1 MRKDYQVFVAD
12 IDRTLRDGSPDI
24 GPLTRSAL
32 QELHRRGVLM
42 GIASGRP
49 LWQGLLRHAEDWGLG
64 FQFDFLIG
72 LNGGEVLDTRTN
84 EKKLLNLLDEAT
96 IKEIITKME
105 CMKTNPFIYRDEGYM
120 LGWWMDALLEASAKR
135 NKNEARVVRDVSEFW
150 EQPTG
155 KIMYRTET
163 QQEMDEKVIPYAK
176 TLENDHIFC
185 FKTAV
190 NLLEF
195 QDRRN
200 NKGTALAEFCKDN
213 GIPLEDVIAFGD
225 AENDLE
231 MMKAAGY
238 SVCLC
243 NGMKENKEIADA
255 VSEYPAGD
263 DGVGHWLYDHY
274 L

>member
-1 MRKDYQVFVAD
+1 MKKDHKVFVAD

-24 GPLTRSAL
+24 GPLTRSAMN
-32 QELHRRGVLM
+32 ELHRRGVLM

-49 LWQGLLRHAEDWGLG
+49 LWQRLLTHAQEWGLD

-72 LNGGEVLDTRTN
+72 LNGGEILDTRKN
-84 EKKLLNLLDEAT
+84 EKKLLNPLDEET
-96 IKEIITKME
+96 IRDIILKME
-105 CMKTNPFIYRDEGYM
+105 HTGTNPFVYRDEGYM
-120 LGWWMDALLEASAKR
+120 LALRMDALLEASAKR
-135 NKNEARVVRDVSEFW
+135 NKNEARVVKDISELW
-150 EQPTG
+150 AEPTG

-163 QQEMDEKVIPYAK
+163 QKEMDEEVIPYAR
-176 TLENDHIFC
+176 TLENNHIFC

-195 QDRRN
+195 QDRKN
-200 NKGTALAEFCKDN
+200 NKGNALIEYCKDN
-213 GIPLEDVIAFGD
+213 GIDMEDVIAFGD

-231 MMKAAGY
+231 MMRAAGY